1 MAHYAIYLGQ
11 PRGQRLLH
19 PKYKSKRSQPSAI
32 VYFPYAGR
40 FYEFLGDP
48 VGYNKVWVDDALN
61 DLYHELN
68 QLLSDYKINYKIAFI
83 EQFLIKTQR
92 SSVEPWMKDWIS
104 FNTDSPSHVLD
115 DLFNIVTL
123 AYKEGGTVI
132 LFVD

>member
-1 MAHYAIYLGQ
+1 MAHYALYLGQ

-19 PKYKSKRSQPSAI
+19 PKYKSKISQPSAI
-32 VYFPYAGR
+32 VYFPDGC

-48 VGYNKVWVDDALN
+48 YIANKVWVDDTLN
-61 DLYHELN
+61 NLYHELN

-83 EQFLIKTQR
+83 EQFLIEIQR
-92 SSVEPWMKDWIS
+92 SSVEPWMEDWIS

-132 LFVD
+132 LFGD